1 MLSSYF
7 FCCAR
12 QRKFSQQK
20 KEEDNLKAKNIISM
34 ALALLMVLSLTIG
47 CQKSGGTASTAD
59 PSTSTESKGAV
70 PTGDPVKIS
79 VGSQSEYQTVP
90 CQWYETDVF
99 QELQKQANV
108 IIDSFN
114 YYDADKFNML
124 LAGNDMPDII
134 FSYSP
139 QKLPDIIDAK
149 LALDLKP
156 YLSTYTDIDGDAYKQ
171 SNQIISSYYGG
182 EEKALYFLA
191 TYIGLEL
198 RDGGTINYR
207 GYFPRW
213 DWFKEIGAPEIKTS
227 DDYIAAIEAMVAKH
241 PTTAD
246 GKKVYGTGLEGTN
259 FENWYT
265 NGCFSKPAYMNL
277 WTFGGYLY
285 MEGLDDGKLYNAY
298 TNLERSAFWEDMKFY
313 NKLWNKGLLDP
324 DSFTMTAEQRQAKSA
339 AGQYAVEM
347 NWPNDDLYAAES
359 AKDPNTLAGIIAIP
373 SEASFVF
380 ADYHQVN
387 GYFPSNFQFV
397 SANSKAIDGALS
409 FLNVCRKVENQR
421 LIYSGFEGKHY
432 TIVDGVPTPTE
443 ETLAMRLANSDEW
456 KKSGIG
462 NTCNFSFLQGSF
474 LAADGCPV
482 DLFDTDEMRASALN
496 PLQKDYCEYYKVD
509 YPAQAC
515 VKLADEGKIPSMKNC
530 YSELN
535 QSCTETMPT
544 DIQRI
549 LTQCNDILFAA
560 IPGLVQAKTADEF
573 KAIQDQVLADLKA
586 ANEETA
592 WEWCLAA
599 NTKAQEFTKPII
611 ETLKW

>member
-1 MLSSYF
+1 M
-7 FCCAR
+7 
-12 QRKFSQQK
+12 
-20 KEEDNLKAKNIISM
+20 KAKKIISM
-34 ALALLMVLSLTIG
+34 ALALLMILSLTIG
-47 CQKSGGTASTAD
+47 CQKSGGTASVAD
-59 PSTSTESKGAV
+59 PGSSTESKGAV

-79 VGSQSEYQTVP
+79 IGSMSEYQTTP
-90 CQWYETDVF
+90 CQWYETEVW
-99 QELQKQANV
+99 QELQKRANV
-108 IIDSFN
+108 VIDSFN
-114 YYDADKFNML
+114 YYDSDKFNML

-134 FSYSP
+134 FSYAP

-156 YLSTYTDIDGDAYKQ
+156 YLSTYTDLDGEAYKQ
-171 SNQIISSYYGG
+171 SNEITSGFYGG
-182 EEKALYFLA
+182 DEKALYFLA
-191 TYIGLEL
+191 IYIGLEL
-198 RDGGTINYR
+198 RDGGVVNYR
-207 GYFPRW
+207 GYNARW
-213 DWFKEIGAPEIKTS
+213 DWYKEIGTPDIKSS

-246 GKKVYGTGLEGTN
+246 GKKVYGTGIDGTYLEKW
-259 FENWYT
+259 FI

-298 TNLERSAFWEDMKFY
+298 TNLERSAFWSDMEFY

-324 DSFTMTAEQRQAKSA
+324 DSFTMTSEQRAAKSA
-339 AGQYAVEM
+339 AGQYAVEIG
-347 NWPNDDLYAAES
+347 WPNDDLYTAEA

-409 FLNVCRKVENQR
+409 FLNVCRNVESQR
-421 LIYSGFEGKHY
+421 LMYSGFEGKHY
-432 TIVDGVPTPTE
+432 TVVDGVPTPTE
-443 ETLAMRLANSDEW
+443 ETLAMRSAYNDEW
-456 KKSGIG
+456 KKTGIE
-462 NTCNFSFLQGSF
+462 NTCNFGFLQGSF
-474 LAADGCPV
+474 LAADGYPV
-482 DLFDTDEMRASALN
+482 NLFDTDKIRASALN
-496 PLQKDYCEYYKVD
+496 PMQKDYCEFYGVE

-515 VKLADEGKIPSMKNC
+515 VKLADEGKIPSMSKC

-560 IPGLVQAKTADEF
+560 VPNLVQAKTAEEF
-573 KAIQDQVLADLKA
+573 KAIQAQVLADLKA

-599 NTKAQEFTKPII
+599 NTKAQEFTKPIL